1 MGGKGVRKKEQEAV
15 KTTIVGGRPPG
26 SGKPVG
32 KIPRGIE
39 VLVKKASVDP
49 EFKGILL
56 DRRAGAAKD
65 IDLALEAAE
74 VAMLNAVPAAQLE
87 AIISKTTVSPKHRNV
102 FLGRAAALMIVALG
116 ASAITPAC
124 GQESPVVD
132 GIRPERPEVATPP
145 PAEVEAVQPNTTPV
159 PTGTVSQEWFS
170 RGMRPD
176 RPSGRPVPLGIA
188 PDRPERPKKE
198 ERTLPQPTPT
208 RRAQPEPEPIV
219 KGIRPD
225 RPERME

>member
-1 MGGKGVRKKEQEAV
+1 MDGQGVRKKEQEAV

-49 EFKGILL
+49 EFKEILL
-56 DRRAGAAKD
+56 ERRAGAAKE
-65 IDLALEAAE
+65 IGLVLEAAE

-87 AIISKTTVSPKHRNV
+87 AIISKTTVSSKHRNV

-124 GQESPVVD
+124 GQESPVSD
-132 GIRPERPEVATPP
+132 GIRPERPEVITPP
-145 PAEVEAVQPNTTPV
+145 PAEVEAVQPNPTPV

-170 RGMRPD
+170 RGIRPD

-188 PDRPERPKKE
+188 PDRPEREDEKPP
-198 ERTLPQPTPT
+198 PQATPT
-208 RRAQPEPEPIV
+208 RRAQPATEPIV

-225 RPERME
+225 RPARTE